1 MRKKYLIHGAIS
13 QANERTTDNLLK
25 MLDFDFFELLDS
37 VTIARSRKHIQKYY
51 DIKDIGTFPKR
62 NKPISIRCG
71 LTDLTNAINYNDI
84 YNRLSS
90 LNLSIYTPSKYI
102 FPSHIEKYELLY
114 GTDMGNVR
122 FKQTDR
128 EHGIMVLMRI
138 NLLKRLESSVHSFRL
153 TIDRIVHFINDTIQE
168 IENYD
173 SDNVV
178 ELMNIS
184 EEDFDMDDQN
194 NDIFSVG
201 KKIKIELNVMD
212 YISWLND
219 LKLDRQVLVELLR

>member
-1 MRKKYLIHGAIS
+1 
-13 QANERTTDNLLK
+13 
-25 MLDFDFFELLDS
+25 
-37 VTIARSRKHIQKYY
+37 
-51 DIKDIGTFPKR
+51 
-62 NKPISIRCG
+62 
-71 LTDLTNAINYNDI
+71 
-84 YNRLSS
+84 
-90 LNLSIYTPSKYI
+90 
-102 FPSHIEKYELLY
+102 
-114 GTDMGNVR
+114 MGNVR

-201 KKIKIELNVMD
+201 KKIKIELNDMD

-219 LKLDRQVLVELLR
+219 LKTR